1 MRRYYFSLED
11 GHPLADP
18 LGEDLA
24 DDEAAIEAARQI
36 AADLARHNR
45 NPGNLRI
52 VVRDRENRNVGEAP
66 LMEARFAK

>member
-1 MRRYYFSLED
+1 MARSYFSLED
-11 GHPLADP
+11 GHPLGDP

-45 NPGNLRI
+45 NPATSASWSEIARI
-52 VVRDRENRNVGEAP
+52 GTW
-66 LMEARFAK
+66 AKLH

>member
-1 MRRYYFSLED
+1 VKTLQMTRR
-11 GHPLADP
+11 
-18 LGEDLA
+18 
-24 DDEAAIEAARQI
+24 AIEAARQI